1 MVAERG
7 LRGHWTVPAHHAV
20 ELCNAGHAVLQG
32 HAHCLTE
39 ALRTNAAIM
48 TTTGLHPANKR
59 PMTKETAQGAHQY
72 AGKRLCEGASPAVQR
87 RKRVSQAAHCDAAA
101 AAAVCLARGSVAA
114 AQLPRAL

>member
-39 ALRTNAAIM
+39 ALRPNAAIM

-59 PMTKETAQGAHQY
+59 PYDEGNGAGC
-72 AGKRLCEGASPAVQR
+72 APVRG
-87 RKRVSQAAHCDAAA
+87 QAA
-101 AAAVCLARGSVAA
+101 L
-114 AQLPRAL
+114 